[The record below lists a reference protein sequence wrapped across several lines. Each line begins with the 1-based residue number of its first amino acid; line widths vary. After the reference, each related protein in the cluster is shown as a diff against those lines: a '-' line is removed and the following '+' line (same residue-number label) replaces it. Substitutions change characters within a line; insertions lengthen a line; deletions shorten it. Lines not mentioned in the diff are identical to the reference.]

1 MLRLTQSFKDGEIP
15 VNDVCASFQETITST
30 LIKKTVKIAKK
41 NGSNTIVLAGGVA
54 ANSRLREKLF
64 ELREPEF
71 GSFSVFAP
79 KMKYCTDNAAMVAS
93 AAYFNPMKV
102 ENPLELEVFSRG

>member
-1 MLRLTQSFKDGEIP
+1 
-15 VNDVCASFQETITST
+15 
-30 LIKKTVKIAKK
+30 
-41 NGSNTIVLAGGVA
+41 VLAGGVA

-64 ELREPEF
+64 ELQNPENGGF
-71 GSFSVFAP
+71 KVFAP

-93 AAYFNPMKV
+93 AAFFNPIKT